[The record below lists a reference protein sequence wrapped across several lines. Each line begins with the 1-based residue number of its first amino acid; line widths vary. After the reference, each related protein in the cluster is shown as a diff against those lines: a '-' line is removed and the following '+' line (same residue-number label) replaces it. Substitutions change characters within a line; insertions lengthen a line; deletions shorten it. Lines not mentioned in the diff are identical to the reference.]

1 MKLSK
6 IITGAFLTIVLIF
19 VFAIAFS
26 SCSSV
31 KKQKQSDSLKIENTA
46 SVDSSSQAAVKKEET
61 KKESEEKKEESTAE
75 GTEINL
81 KPGDSLE
88 VTNYD
93 KDGKKIGS
101 KKYKGSGSIK
111 DFKESKKKQ
120 ETKTSDVFKKSD
132 SIGQTDL
139 SKASSDKVLA
149 DSNSLDV
156 NKKGASFMNQL
167 LWLAI
172 LILLVG
178 LELRYGAISKLFI
191 YLFKRKKDESK

>member
-6 IITGAFLTIVLIF
+6 IITGALLTIVLIF
-19 VFAIAFS
+19 LFAIAFS

-31 KKQKQSDSLKIENTA
+31 KKQKQSDALKTENTT

-61 KKESEEKKEESTAE
+61 KKESEVKKEESTAE

-93 KDGKKIGS
+93 QDGKKTGS
-101 KKYKGSGSIK
+101 KKYIGSGSIK

-120 ETKTSDVFKKSD
+120 ETKVIDVSKKSD
-132 SIGQTDL
+132 SIGKTDL
-139 SKASSDKVLA
+139 SKASSDKVSLE
-149 DSNSLDV
+149 SNSLDV
-156 NKKGASFMNQL
+156 NKKGASFMNQF

-172 LILLVG
+172 IILLVG
-178 LELRYGAISKLFI
+178 LELRFSALSKLFI

>member
-6 IITGAFLTIVLIF
+6 IISGAFLTIVLIF
-19 VFAIAFS
+19 VFAISFS

-61 KKESEEKKEESTAE
+61 KKESEEKKEESTSE

-93 KDGKKIGS
+93 KDGKKTGS

-120 ETKTSDVFKKSD
+120 ETKTSDVSKKTD
-132 SIGQTDL
+132 SIGKTDV
-139 SKASSDKVLA
+139 SKASTEKDSA
-149 DSNSLDV
+149 ESNSLDV
-156 NKKGASFMNQL
+156 NKKGSSFMNQL

-191 YLFKRKKDESK
+191 YLFKTKKDESK